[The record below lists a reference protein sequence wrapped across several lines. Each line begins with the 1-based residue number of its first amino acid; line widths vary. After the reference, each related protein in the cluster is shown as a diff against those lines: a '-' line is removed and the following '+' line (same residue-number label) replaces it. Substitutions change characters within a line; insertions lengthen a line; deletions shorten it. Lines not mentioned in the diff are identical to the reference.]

1 MTRPF
6 AVPRIRPTSRSING
20 ARVAEGTEQLNRK
33 EATRQ
38 RIVEAAIEVFAEVG
52 YHDAGVDD
60 IVRRSGTSKGA
71 FYFHFPSKE
80 EIFFALVDALAGRM
94 ASSVEGAIASE
105 TRGMARVEAA
115 LSAVFSTLSRHRKLA
130 KILLVSAA
138 GLGRTTDERF
148 IAQRQ
153 RFAALIKDYLDQ
165 AVADGSIPPQDTELA
180 ACAWLGAVNEVVV
193 RWLYTGQ
200 PEPLESALPALR
212 TLLLR
217 SVGDRRVNGG
227 S

>member
-1 MTRPF
+1 MGVPARELDRPVGLKFVAVQEAKQGTRD
-6 AVPRIRPTSRSING
+6 
-20 ARVAEGTEQLNRK
+20 K

-38 RIVEAAIEVFAEVG
+38 RIVEAAIEVFAEKG

-94 ASSVEGAIASE
+94 ASSVEEAISGQS
-105 TRGMARVEAA
+105 RGVARVDAA
-115 LSAVFSTLSRHRKLA
+115 LTSVFSILSRHRKLA

-148 IAQRQ
+148 IAQRR
-153 RFAALIKDYLDQ
+153 RFAMLIKRHLDE
-165 AVADGSIPPQDTELA
+165 AVESGAIPPQDTELA
-180 ACAWLGAVNEVVV
+180 AYAWLGAVNEVVV

-200 PEPLESALPALR
+200 PDPLESALPPLR
-212 TLLLR
+212 ALLLR
-217 SVGDRRVNGG
+217 SIGTRDTGHGG
-227 S
+227 

>member
-1 MTRPF
+1 
-6 AVPRIRPTSRSING
+6 RPTSRSVDG
-20 ARVAEGTEQLNRK
+20 VRVAEGTVQSRLAGK

-94 ASSVEGAIASE
+94 ASSVEQAIASE
-105 TRGMARVEAA
+105 SRGMAKVEAA
-115 LSAVFSTLSRHRKLA
+115 LAAVFSTLSRHRKLA

-153 RFAALIKDYLDQ
+153 RFAALIKGYLDQ
-165 AVADGSIPPQDTELA
+165 AVADGSIPAQDTELA
-180 ACAWLGAVNEVVV
+180 AYAWLGAVNEVVV
-193 RWLYTGQ
+193 RWLYIPLDGK
-200 PEPLESALPALR
+200 PLESALPALR

-227 S
+227 